1 MNTLLLQ
8 LRKEAGLTQKSAAE
22 KLGVRQSTISMWESG
37 SSEPRLQMLKK
48 IAEVYNCNFLDLLQ
62 GTLDATAVIHKR

>member
-8 LRKEAGLTQKSAAE
+8 LRKEAGLTQKAAAE

-37 SSEPRLQMLKK
+37 SSKPRLQMLKK
-48 IAEVYNCNFLDLLQ
+48 ISEVYNCNFLDLLQ
-62 GTLDATAVIHKR
+62 GTFDTAFIHKR